1 MSITQREDEMRPVKS
16 FAFAAVLLLSS
27 ALSAAAQ
34 SARED
39 IEAALPKF
47 TDAFNSGNAAAV
59 GQLYTEDAALL
70 PPDGKRVDGRKGVEE
85 FWQGAING
93 GMKNLTLKALEVE
106 ESANLAYEVGAFT
119 LDVPSKD
126 GALSTLA
133 GKYIVVWKKGGDGTW
148 RLHRDIWNLG
158 AAQ

>member
-1 MSITQREDEMRPVKS
+1 LSIQQREDEMVKS
-16 FAFAAVLLLSS
+16 LAFAAVLLLSS
-27 ALSAAAQ
+27 ALSATAQ

-39 IEAALPKF
+39 IEAALTKF

-59 GQLYTEDAALL
+59 GQMYTEDAAVL

-106 ESANLAYEVGAFT
+106 ESADLAYEVGAFT
-119 LDVPSKD
+119 LDVPSEG

-133 GKYIVVWKKGGDGTW
+133 GKYIVVWKKGDDGKW
-148 RLHRDIWNLG
+148 RLHRDIWNTG